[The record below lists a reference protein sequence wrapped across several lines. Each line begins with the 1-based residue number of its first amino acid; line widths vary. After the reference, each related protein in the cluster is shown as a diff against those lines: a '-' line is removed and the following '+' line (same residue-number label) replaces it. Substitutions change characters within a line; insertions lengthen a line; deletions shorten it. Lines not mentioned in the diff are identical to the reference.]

1 MAFYNF
7 LPGVQ
12 PALIDTPLVI
22 DSQDP
27 SPRVLIIG
35 TAEKGPSLQPI
46 PVTTTS
52 SARGTFG
59 VAGTLLRG
67 IHEAKAQGA
76 RNIVALRV
84 GGTSA
89 SLTGIGGVGGWT
101 VVTDSFDDGAGA
113 QYLIWYEASTG
124 RLAVFDSTLGD
135 WVHDSVGVL
144 APFSTGVT
152 VTLASVGFTAGGI
165 DIGTVSAPV
174 AMEDV
179 PGGSATYVAGTD
191 GISCIK
197 TVMYENLYNAFE
209 LLDFADFDIVVPMCV
224 FIDDLNVAD
233 LAAGEI
239 VTRAL
244 GGLSDYP
251 TEDSAQD
258 VLGKVF
264 VQEVAGVNYFW
275 WDMDGDGVA
284 EIVPHVGSAG
294 PSADADGV
302 TLTASDFHE
311 VNFAY
316 QLANFCHNA
325 TDKWQ
330 FVVGVISFL
339 APTGF
344 SLAALASWVGKLPT
358 YTTNPITQ
366 VRYIAGP
373 SANGNGMLGNKFLA
387 GQDDWRAGVTGGG
400 FIATDDGF
408 LDGAELTD
416 AEDNVVDIGKYIS
429 VCGAIAI
436 HTNNYQSSGYISGI
450 EASYGGFIAS
460 LAPQSAP
467 TNKAVKNLRL
477 IRDLKARK
485 LDDMAGVRIV
495 SLTNKPKGVVV
506 TDAPTAA
513 RPTSN
518 YTRLSTVRI
527 VKSIVN
533 TVRDEAD
540 PFLGEPNSPAQQQAL
555 KTILETALQSRVSD
569 GSLRRFDL
577 KVSSTPQQRVLGQLV
592 IDLLLVPSFEVRFIP
607 LTITLAAE

>member
-12 PALIDTPLVI
+12 PALIDTPLII

-46 PVTTTS
+46 PITTTTS
-52 SARGTFG
+52 AKGTFG
-59 VAGTLLRG
+59 SAGTLLRG

-84 GGTSA
+84 GGSAA
-89 SLTGIGGVGGWT
+89 SLTGIGGVGGWS
-101 VVTDSFDDGAGA
+101 VVTDLFDDAAGA
-113 QYLIWYEASTG
+113 QFSIWYEASSG
-124 RLAVFDSTLGD
+124 RLAVFDNDLGD
-135 WVHDSVGVL
+135 WVHDSTGVL

-152 VTLASVGFTAGGI
+152 VTLASVGFTTGGV
-165 DIGTVSAPV
+165 DIGTISAPV

-179 PGGSATYVAGTD
+179 SDGSATYTAGTD
-191 GISCIK
+191 GINCVK
-197 TVMYENLYNAFE
+197 TIMYENLYNAFE

-224 FIDDLNVAD
+224 YIDDLNVAD
-233 LAAGEI
+233 LTAGQI
-239 VTRAL
+239 TTRAL
-244 GGLSDYP
+244 AGVSTYP
-251 TEDSAQD
+251 VEDSAQD

-264 VQEVAGVNYFW
+264 VQEVAGTNYFW

-284 EIVPHVGSAG
+284 EIVPSVGSAG

-302 TLTASDFHE
+302 ALTASDFHE
-311 VNFAY
+311 VNYAY

-330 FVVGVISFL
+330 FVIGVISFK

-344 SLAALASWVGKLPT
+344 SLSALASWVGKLPT
-358 YTTNPITQ
+358 YATNPITQ
-366 VRYIAGP
+366 IQYIAGP
-373 SANGNGMLGNKFLA
+373 AKNGNGMLGNKFLA
-387 GQDDWRAGVTGGG
+387 GQDDWRAGAVAGGM
-400 FIATDDGF
+400 IATDDGF
-408 LDGAELTD
+408 LDGTELVD
-416 AEDNVVDIGKYIS
+416 AEGNVVDIGKYIS
-429 VCGAIAI
+429 VCGAVAI
-436 HTNNYQSSGYISGI
+436 HSNNYQSTGYISGI
-450 EASYGGFIAS
+450 EASYAGFIAS

-467 TNKAVKNLRL
+467 TNKAVKGLRL
-477 IRDLKARK
+477 VRDLKARK
-485 LDDMAGVRIV
+485 LDDLAGVRIV
-495 SLTNKPKGVVV
+495 SLTNKPKGVVI

-533 TVRDEAD
+533 TIRDEAD

-569 GSLRRFDL
+569 GSLRRFDI

>member
-12 PALIDTPLVI
+12 PALIDTPLII

-27 SPRVLIIG
+27 SPRVLVIG

-46 PVTTTS
+46 PITTTTS
-52 SARGTFG
+52 AKGTFG
-59 VAGTLLRG
+59 SAGTLLRG

-84 GGTSA
+84 GGSAA
-89 SLTGIGGVGGWT
+89 SLTGIGGVGGWS
-101 VVTDSFDDGAGA
+101 VVTDLFDDAAGA
-113 QYLIWYEASTG
+113 QFSIWYEASSG
-124 RLAVFDSTLGD
+124 RLAVFDNDLGD
-135 WVHDSVGVL
+135 WVHDSTGVL

-152 VTLASVGFTAGGI
+152 VTLASVGFTTGGV
-165 DIGTVSAPV
+165 DIGTISAPV

-179 PGGSATYVAGTD
+179 SGGSATYTAGTD
-191 GISCIK
+191 GINCVK
-197 TVMYENLYNAFE
+197 TIMYENLYNAFE

-224 FIDDLNVAD
+224 YIDDLNVAD
-233 LAAGEI
+233 LTAGQI
-239 VTRAL
+239 TTRAL
-244 GGLSDYP
+244 AGVSTYP
-251 TEDSAQD
+251 VEDSAQD

-264 VQEVAGVNYFW
+264 VQEVAGTNYFW
-275 WDMDGDGVA
+275 WDMDNDGVA
-284 EIVPHVGSAG
+284 EIVPSVGSAG

-302 TLTASDFHE
+302 ALTASDFHE
-311 VNFAY
+311 VNYAY

-330 FVVGVISFL
+330 FVIGVISFK

-344 SLAALASWVGKLPT
+344 SLSALASWVGKLPT
-358 YTTNPITQ
+358 YATNPITQ
-366 VRYIAGP
+366 IQYIAGP
-373 SANGNGMLGNKFLA
+373 AKNGSGMLGNKFLA
-387 GQDDWRAGVTGGG
+387 GKDDWRVGVVAGGM
-400 FIATDDGF
+400 IATDDGF
-408 LDGAELTD
+408 LDGTELVD
-416 AEDNVVDIGKYIS
+416 AEGNVVDIGKYIS
-429 VCGAIAI
+429 VCGAVAI
-436 HTNNYQSSGYISGI
+436 HSNNYQSTGYISGI
-450 EASYGGFIAS
+450 EASYAGFIAS

-467 TNKAVKNLRL
+467 TNKAVKGLRL
-477 IRDLKARK
+477 VRDLKARK
-485 LDDMAGVRIV
+485 LDDLAGVRIV
-495 SLTNKPKGVVV
+495 SLTNKPKGVVI

-533 TVRDEAD
+533 TIRDEAD

-569 GSLRRFDL
+569 GSLRRFDI